1 MKTIVINKR
10 HSGFSMSEAG
20 IAHYNS
26 LSGLDLVYS
35 YSIQRDDPFL
45 VQTIKDMGADAAG
58 SLSVLALVD
67 IPDDVEWEIGEY
79 DGFEWV
85 AEKHRTWS

>member
-20 IAHYNS
+20 IAHYNA
-26 LSGLDLVYS
+26 LSGLDLVDS

-58 SLSVLALVD
+58 SLSVLVLVD

-85 AEKHRTWS
+85 AEKHRIWS